1 MLTTLR
7 YVLITAIRDRL
18 IAAFL
23 VALVAG
29 VGGATFLAA
38 SALAEKREFGL
49 AFGGELTRMI
59 LVLGLITFISFHVRR
74 MYETREIEAILA
86 RPISRT
92 SFVLAYFGAYAL
104 IALLLSIVAPLL
116 LMVAF
121 SANGAGLME
130 WGVSLTLEGF
140 IVVAIALFCAMSLE
154 SAGASVMAALG
165 FYLLARSAA
174 FLHAITV
181 SHTASFDQ
189 ALLNDVNRWVVEI
202 IAAVMPRIDLFGQSR
217 WLVYGPGGGWGLREL
232 AVQTAIYLP
241 LLLAATI
248 RDLHVKRF

>member
-1 MLTTLR
+1 MVTTLR
-7 YVLITAIRDRL
+7 YMLITAIRDRL

-23 VALVAG
+23 VALAAG
-29 VGGATFLAA
+29 VGGAMFLAA

-49 AFGGELTRMI
+49 TFGGELSRTI
-59 LVLGLITFISFHVRR
+59 LVLGLITFISFHIRR

-92 SFVLAYFGAYAL
+92 AFVLASFGAYAL
-104 IALLLSIVAPLL
+104 ISLLLSIVAPLL
-116 LMVAF
+116 LMAAF
-121 SANGAGLME
+121 SANGAGLLE
-130 WGVSLTLEGF
+130 WGGSLILEGF
-140 IVVAIALFCAMSLE
+140 LVVGLSLFCAMSLE

-181 SHTASFDQ
+181 NHTAAFDQ
-189 ALLNDVNRWVVEI
+189 ALLNDVSRWVVEV
-202 IAAVMPRIDLFGQSR
+202 IAAVMPRLDLFGQSR
-217 WLVYGPGGGWGLREL
+217 WLIYGPGGGWGLQEL
-232 AVQTAIYLP
+232 AAQTAIYLP

-248 RDLHVKRF
+248 RDLHVRRF